1 MLRLTIAAE
10 ELYDESKEEFIE
22 SLPELQLDLEHSLLS
37 VSKWE
42 SEFEKPFLSTG
53 ERTNEEV
60 LRYAYYMITTPEISP
75 EVIFRLSNRDLQ
87 KINEYIEKRNTATTF
102 HELKKPSGRP
112 EIITSELIYYWMV
125 AFQIPIECETW
136 NLNRLFALIRICNMK
151 NQPQKKMSRHEIAQ
165 RNRELNAQ
173 RRAALGTKG

>member
-1 MLRLTIAAE
+1 MLRLTIAE
-10 ELYDESKEEFIE
+10 EEFYNESKDEFFT
-22 SLPELQLDLEHSLLS
+22 LPELQLDLEHSLLS

-42 SEFEKPFLSTG
+42 SEFEKPFLSTAD
-53 ERTNEEV
+53 RSSEEV

-75 EVIFRLSNRDLQ
+75 EVISRLTNQDLK
-87 KINEYIEKRNTATTF
+87 KINDYIEKKNTATTF
-102 HELKKPSGRP
+102 SDTKKHGGRTETITAELV
-112 EIITSELIYYWMV
+112 YYWMV
-125 AFQIPIECETW
+125 AFQIPIECEAW

-173 RRAALGTKG
+173 RRAELGTKG